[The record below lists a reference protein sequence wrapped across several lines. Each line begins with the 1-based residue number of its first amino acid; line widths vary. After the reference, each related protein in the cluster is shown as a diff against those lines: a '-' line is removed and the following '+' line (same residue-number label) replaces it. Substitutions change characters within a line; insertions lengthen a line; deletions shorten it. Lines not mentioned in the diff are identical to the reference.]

1 MSTIEGGPCYL
12 PLALV
17 DKCIGNRMWI
27 IMKNDKE
34 LDGILCGFDDYM
46 NMVLEDVKEY
56 TYSPQGHTV
65 ENIDK
70 CLLNGNNIVML
81 IPRGKSP

>member
-46 NMVLEDVKEY
+46 NMASK
-56 TYSPQGHTV
+56 G
-65 ENIDK
+65 
-70 CLLNGNNIVML
+70 
-81 IPRGKSP
+81 